1 MTTKC
6 CILLP
11 QWQVFQDQIFK
22 TAEASLYGD
31 FLTGLSSWI
40 LRSFNLS
47 QQVLLWEKQER
58 WFFLG
63 KPKDRLLLVLN
74 PQHHD
79 AYSDF
84 KKTLQTVCCLL
95 SIPWSLFG
103 VKSLFCHQHCREYL
117 YRRSHPGSHREGTAG
132 AAEELGQHCS
142 SPALPSELTN
152 LCLGTPTVFFA

>member
-1 MTTKC
+1 MSPCSHITHNPMTTKC

-40 LRSFNLS
+40 LTSFNLS

-117 YRRSHPGSHREGTAG
+117 YRRSHSRVTQRGHSWSCRGAGTA
-132 AAEELGQHCS
+132 LLQPC
-142 SPALPSELTN
+142 PALR
-152 LCLGTPTVFFA
+152 AH